1 MIKVA
6 MVVDSEQGHFFHTLQ
21 LAQELSKRGHQVAY
35 WSFPEAE
42 RLVRAQ
48 GFEFQPI
55 VATDSTEK
63 PDGGRRLFGALIRG
77 QLLDLLVNES
87 RPDVF
92 LTLSIFSTGAL
103 ALRYRY
109 RIPVV
114 LVRTNLT
121 LLSRQEACQL
131 VVEDLMSMS
140 TEPLELI
147 QLVKRAGIKVKS
159 LEELPACF
167 LKMPEIAM
175 ISRKFERG
183 EDGEEQGVYYVGG
196 CVNVERSDVTFP
208 LETISSDRKLI
219 YCSSGSQPHLDWDMN
234 VRLFQLVIDSVKR
247 RRETSH
253 EFTTSSPSHPC
264 VVFWVTWWIQMIPLP
279 SRAIPRCLRRPKS
292 KVSR

>member
-1 MIKVA
+1 
-6 MVVDSEQGHFFHTLQ
+6 
-21 LAQELSKRGHQVAY
+21 
-35 WSFPEAE
+35 
-42 RLVRAQ
+42 
-48 GFEFQPI
+48 
-55 VATDSTEK
+55 
-63 PDGGRRLFGALIRG
+63 
-77 QLLDLLVNES
+77 
-87 RPDVF
+87 
-92 LTLSIFSTGAL
+92 
-103 ALRYRY
+103 
-109 RIPVV
+109 
-114 LVRTNLT
+114 
-121 LLSRQEACQL
+121 
-131 VVEDLMSMS
+131 
-140 TEPLELI
+140 
-147 QLVKRAGIKVKS
+147 
-159 LEELPACF
+159 
-167 LKMPEIAM
+167 MPEIAM